1 MTLAKLSPEQKRK
14 VVELV
19 RAGYVQCEI
28 AQRYGVSPAVIHEAC
43 KQAQEPEQAP

>member
-28 AQRYGVSPAVIHEAC
+28 AKRYGVTPAVIHETY
-43 KQAQEPEQAP
+43 KQAKEHN